1 MSQYTGVA
9 VSPGRVIGTIY
20 SMAPP
25 VAEPPAGDTIPEG
38 ADPAT
43 EAARIPAA
51 AAAVQATLSRLAERA
66 PGEGKK
72 ILEATAQMAADP
84 SLSQTAQGLVTSG
97 GKSPERA
104 VWEAG
109 DQVAAMLEGLGG
121 YMAERATDV
130 RDVRARIVA
139 ELRGEQAPGI
149 PERDEPFVLTAIDLA
164 PADTATLDPTRV
176 IALITSDGGPQS
188 HTAILARQ
196 LGLPAIVAAK
206 GIHEFDDGTEVFVDA
221 GLGTITDEVTEEHHR
236 FAAAWTELQENPLT
250 YEGGGGVLADGTR
263 VQLLANIGNAADAQE
278 AAAAHADGVGLF
290 RTEFLFL
297 DRDEEPGVEEQ
308 AAAYA
313 EVLRHFPGQKVVVR
327 TIDAGAD
334 KPLPFLTDA
343 DEPNPALGV
352 RAYRTSWEK
361 RSVLTNQLDA
371 IAAAAKTAT
380 PGGAAIPWV
389 MAPMI
394 ATVEETEDFVAL
406 CTERGL
412 QPAGIMVETPSAA
425 LIADRHLT
433 VCDFASIGTNDLT
446 QYTMA
451 ADRQLGSLAHLNS
464 PWQPAVLA
472 LVGATCTGA
481 RTAGGDPQAY
491 GEEAQRPVGVCG
503 EAAGDPGLAVVLVGL
518 GVSSLSM
525 TPRSLPA
532 VARVLSTVSLE
543 QAKDLAAQA
552 LAARS
557 AEDARDAVRAG
568 LPILGELGL

>member
-1 MSQYTGVA
+1 MTTMAQYTGVA
-9 VSPGRVIGTIY
+9 VSPGRVIGTIRT
-20 SMAPP
+20 MAPP
-25 VAEPPAGDTIPEG
+25 VAEPPADATLAEG
-38 ADPAT
+38 AD
-43 EAARIPAA
+43 AAAESERIPAA
-51 AAAVQATLSRLAERA
+51 AAAVQATLTRLAERA
-66 PGEGKK
+66 SGDGKK

-84 SLSQTAQGLVTSG
+84 SLTQTAQGLVLSG
-97 GKSPERA
+97 GKAPERA

-109 DQVAAMLEGLGG
+109 DQVASMLESLGG

-149 PERDEPFVLTAIDLA
+149 PEVDEPFVLTAVDLA
-164 PADTATLDPTRV
+164 PADTATLDPERV
-176 IALITSDGGPQS
+176 IALVTSDGGPQS

-206 GIHEFDDGTEVFVDA
+206 GIHEFSEGTEVFIDA
-221 GLGTITDEVTEEHHR
+221 GLGTVTDEVTEEHHR
-236 FAAAWTELQENPLT
+236 YAEAWAELQRNPLT

-263 VQLLANIGNAADAQE
+263 VQLLANIGGAKDAE
-278 AAAAHADGVGLF
+278 KAAAAHADGVGLF

-297 DRDEEPGVEEQ
+297 DREDEPGVEEQ
-308 AAAYA
+308 TAAYEA
-313 EVLRHFPGQKVVVR
+313 AFAHFPGRKVVVR

-371 IAAAAKTAT
+371 IAAAARSTEAK
-380 PGGAAIPWV
+380 PWV

-394 ATVEETEDFVAL
+394 ATVDETEDFVGL
-406 CTERGL
+406 CRERDL
-412 QPAGIMVETPSAA
+412 EPAGIMVETPSAA
-425 LIADRHLT
+425 IIADRHLAE
-433 VCDFASIGTNDLT
+433 CDFASIGTNDLT

-464 PWQPAVLA
+464 PWQPAVLS
-472 LVGATCTGA
+472 LVKATCDGA
-481 RTAGGDPQAY
+481 RSAGGDPEAF
-491 GEEAQRPVGVCG
+491 GESANKPVGVCG

-518 GVSSLSM
+518 GVNSLSM

-532 VARVLSTVSLE
+532 VAKVLSTVTLE
-543 QAKDLAAQA
+543 QARELASQV
-552 LAARS
+552 LAART
-557 AEDARDAVRAG
+557 AEDAVSVARAN

>member
-1 MSQYTGVA
+1 MAQYTGVA
-9 VSPGRVIGTIY
+9 VSPGRVIGKIR

-25 VAEPPAGDTIPEG
+25 VAEPPAGEKLAEG
-38 ADPAT
+38 ADAAA
-43 EAARIPAA
+43 EAERIPVA
-51 AAAVQATLSRLAERA
+51 AAAVQASLIRLAERA
-66 PGEGKK
+66 TGDGKK

-84 SLSQTAQGLVTSG
+84 SLTQTAQGFVTSG
-97 GKSPERA
+97 GKSPARA
-104 VWEAG
+104 VLEAG
-109 DQVAAMLEGLGG
+109 DQVATMLEGLGG

-149 PERDEPFVLTAIDLA
+149 PQVEEPFVLTAIDLA

-176 IALITSDGGPQS
+176 IALVTSDGGPQS

-206 GIHEFDDGTEVFVDA
+206 SIHEFADGTEVFVDA
-221 GLGTITDEVTEEHHR
+221 GLGTITDEVIEEHHR
-236 FAAAWTELQENPLT
+236 YAEAWAELQRNPLT
-250 YEGGGGVLADGTR
+250 YEGGGGILADGTR
-263 VQLLANIGNAADAQE
+263 VQLLANIGSAQDAE
-278 AAAAHADGVGLF
+278 KAAAANADGVGLF

-297 DRDEEPGVEEQ
+297 DREDEPGVEEQ
-308 AAAYA
+308 TAAYA
-313 EVLRHFPGQKVVVR
+313 ETFAHLPGKKVVVR

-371 IAAAAKTAT
+371 IAAAAARSE
-380 PGGAAIPWV
+380 ASPWV

-394 ATVEETEDFVAL
+394 ATVNETEDFAAL
-406 CTERGL
+406 CRERGL
-412 QPAGIMVETPSAA
+412 EPAGIMVETPSAA
-425 LIADRHLT
+425 ITADRHLT
-433 VCDFASIGTNDLT
+433 ACDFASIGTNDLT

-451 ADRQLGSLAHLNS
+451 ADRQLGSLAHLNN

-472 LVGATCTGA
+472 LVKATCDGA
-481 RTAGGDPQAY
+481 RTAGGDPEAF
-491 GEEAQRPVGVCG
+491 GESANKPVGVCG

-518 GVSSLSM
+518 GVNSLSM

-532 VARVLSTVSLE
+532 VAKVLSTVTLE
-543 QAKDLAAQA
+543 QARA
-552 LAARS
+552 LAAKAVAART
-557 AEDARDAVRAG
+557 AEDAISAVRAE

>member
-1 MSQYTGVA
+1 MAQYTGVP
-9 VSPGRVIGTIY
+9 VSPGRVIGTIR

-25 VAEPPAGDTIPEG
+25 VAEPPAKEALPEG
-38 ADPAT
+38 ADR
-43 EAARIPAA
+43 EAEASRIPAA
-51 AAAVQATLSRLAERA
+51 ASAVQATLGRLAERA
-66 PGEGKK
+66 QGEARK

-84 SLSQTAQGLVTSG
+84 SLTQTAQGLVHSG
-97 GKSPERA
+97 GKTPERA

-109 DQVAAMLEGLGG
+109 DQVATMLEGLGG

-149 PERDEPFVLTAIDLA
+149 PESEEPFVLTAIDLA
-164 PADTATLDPTRV
+164 PADTATLDPERV

-206 GIHEFDDGTEVFVDA
+206 SIHEFADGTEVFVDA
-221 GLGTITDEVTEEHHR
+221 GLGTITDEVTEEHQH
-236 FAAAWTELQENPLT
+236 FAEAWAELQRNPLT
-250 YEGGGGVLADGTR
+250 YEGGGGVLGDGTR
-263 VQLLANIGNAADAQE
+263 VRLLANIGGAKD
-278 AAAAHADGVGLF
+278 AAAAAAANADGVGLF

-297 DRDEEPGVEEQ
+297 DREDEPGVEEQ
-308 AAAYA
+308 TAAYA
-313 EVLRHFPGQKVVVR
+313 EAFTHFPGKKVVVR

-343 DEPNPALGV
+343 EEPNPALGV

-371 IAAAAKTAT
+371 IAAAAQSSDVKA
-380 PGGAAIPWV
+380 WV

-394 ATVEETEDFVAL
+394 ATVTETEDFVSL
-406 CTERGL
+406 CRERGL
-412 QPAGIMVETPSAA
+412 EPAGIMVETPAA
-425 LIADRHLT
+425 AVTADRHLGA
-433 VCDFASIGTNDLT
+433 CDFASIGTNDLT

-451 ADRQLGSLAHLNS
+451 ADRQLGSLAHLNN
-464 PWQPAVLA
+464 PWQPSVLA
-472 LVGATCTGA
+472 LVKATCDGA
-481 RTAGGDPQAY
+481 RTAGGDPEAF
-491 GEEAQRPVGVCG
+491 GESANKPVGVCG

-518 GVSSLSM
+518 GVNSLSM

-532 VARVLSTVSLE
+532 VAKVLSTVTLD
-543 QAKDLAAQA
+543 QARELADRAV
-552 LAARS
+552 AART
-557 AEDARDAVRAG
+557 AEDAVSAVRAG

>member
-1 MSQYTGVA
+1 MAQYTGVA
-9 VSPGRVIGTIY
+9 VSPGRVIGTIRT
-20 SMAPP
+20 MAPP
-25 VAEPPAGDTIPEG
+25 VAEPPAEAVLAAG
-38 ADPAT
+38 ADAQT
-43 EAARIPAA
+43 ESERIPAA
-51 AAAVQATLSRLAERA
+51 AAAVQATLTRLAERA
-66 PGEGKK
+66 SGEGKK

-84 SLSQTAQGLVTSG
+84 SLTQTAQGLVLSG
-97 GKSPERA
+97 GKSAERA

-109 DQVAAMLEGLGG
+109 DQVASMLEGLGG

-149 PERDEPFVLTAIDLA
+149 PEVDEPFVLTAIDLA
-164 PADTATLDPTRV
+164 PADTATLDPERV
-176 IALITSDGGPQS
+176 IALVTSDGGPQS

-206 GIHEFDDGTEVFVDA
+206 GIHEFSDGTEVFIDA
-221 GLGTITDEVTEEHHR
+221 GLGTITDEVTEEHQR
-236 FAAAWTELQENPLT
+236 YAEAWAELQRHPLT

-263 VQLLANIGNAADAQE
+263 VQLLANIGGAADAE
-278 AAAAHADGVGLF
+278 KAAAAHADGVGLF

-297 DRDEEPGVEEQ
+297 DREDEPDVEEQ
-308 AAAYA
+308 TAAYEA
-313 EVLRHFPGQKVVVR
+313 AFAHFPGKKVVVR

-371 IAAAAKTAT
+371 IAAAARTTEAK
-380 PGGAAIPWV
+380 PWV

-394 ATVEETEDFVAL
+394 ATVDETEDFVAL
-406 CTERGL
+406 CRERDL
-412 QPAGIMVETPSAA
+412 APAGIMVETPSAA
-425 LIADRHLT
+425 IIADRHLT
-433 VCDFASIGTNDLT
+433 ECDFASIGTNDLT

-472 LVGATCTGA
+472 LVKATCDGA
-481 RTAGGDPQAY
+481 RTAGGDPDAF
-491 GEEAQRPVGVCG
+491 GESANRPVGVCG

-518 GVSSLSM
+518 GVNSLSM

-532 VARVLSTVSLE
+532 VAKVLSTVTLE
-543 QAKDLAAQA
+543 QAKDLAAQV
-552 LAARS
+552 LAARTS
-557 AEDARDAVRAG
+557 EDAVSIARAN